1 MYYMATQPAKSF
13 GGLFEPGED
22 ATNIFMSKT
31 SKTSGN
37 ALPEVFNFWQAGSV
51 AVPGAQTGASSGEA
65 EWFAGRQAFDDRQ
78 QVG

>member
-37 ALPEVFNFWQAGSV
+37 ALPEVFNFWAG
-51 AVPGAQTGASSGEA
+51 PSSGEA
-65 EWFAGRQAFDDRQ
+65 E
-78 QVG
+78 